1 MLNMLESFAWEFSG
15 KALKHIA
22 GNIYQTLRSPQR
34 VQIGFGGSKFVL
46 KWLISRWHLQT
57 IASGLIRS
65 IQSMHRPKLIYHI
78 QNSDFVVSIYCPI
91 YTSFHFIGIIWI
103 YARASLGKVSTLK
116 SMQQTC
122 TMEAIKLLVC
132 NIGKLLD
139 DPFRLVHIPTV
150 SSHLLI
156 LNFVAT
162 KIIFTNGSQD
172 PWRHASKQTSSP
184 ERKSPFS
191 MIKSL

>member
-1 MLNMLESFAWEFSG
+1 
-15 KALKHIA
+15 
-22 GNIYQTLRSPQR
+22 
-34 VQIGFGGSKFVL
+34 
-46 KWLISRWHLQT
+46 
-57 IASGLIRS
+57 
-65 IQSMHRPKLIYHI
+65 
-78 QNSDFVVSIYCPI
+78 
-91 YTSFHFIGIIWI
+91 
-103 YARASLGKVSTLK
+103 
-116 SMQQTC
+116 
-122 TMEAIKLLVC
+122 MEAIKLLVC

-184 ERKSPFS
+184 DLPSYIMTCHNCGHGSDLRGCPQSAMVIEGDAQNCSSPDAVNKVRQH
-191 MIKSL
+191 MIKHIDLWLSECRG